1 MSLVL
6 AGATRLQSNGADPIV
21 EWTRREGAPNPE
33 VTASGAKNVI
43 KRKPNGASLQKPQ
56 GGDRSRLSAPSP
68 LSAVIPVKR
77 GLPPAHPFQEPT
89 R

>member
-6 AGATRLQSNGADPIV
+6 AGTTRLQSNGADPIV
-21 EWTRREGAPNPE
+21 EWTRRAGASDPE
-33 VTASGAKNVI
+33 VTASGAKKVI

-56 GGDRSRLSAPSP
+56 GGDRSQLSAPSP

-77 GLPPAHPFQEPT
+77 GLPPAQPFQEPT

>member
-6 AGATRLQSNGADPIV
+6 AGATRLQSNGADPIM
-21 EWTRREGAPNPE
+21 EWTRREVAPNPD
-33 VTASGAKNVI
+33 VTGSGAENVI
-43 KRKPNGASLQKPQ
+43 KQKAQGASLQKPQ
-56 GGDRSRLSAPSP
+56 DGDRSRLSAPSP
-68 LSAVIPVKR
+68 LSAVNPVKR